1 MTRLLGAD
9 PPTLGLFAEGTG
21 PMYYA
26 VTLKAA
32 KDGVSSVALDEGI
45 SIEKRMRSLEPAEL
59 EEAVKLIAGTTETV
73 AGLGQ
78 LVVVDLL
85 LESPEPRQQLV
96 IDDPL
101 PAGLEPIEFGFETTA
116 RALSTMNDRAATLDG
131 EATPKPGRWG
141 HVTLLNGT
149 HREMRDDRVVLFL
162 SAIDAGIHHLR
173 YLARATTPGR
183 FVMPPTR
190 ASCMYDPE
198 IYGQNA
204 GSVFEVSPERERAR
218 NPNSSPAVA
227 SLGKRL

>member
-1 MTRLLGAD
+1 
-9 PPTLGLFAEGTG
+9 
-21 PMYYA
+21 MYYA

-32 KDGVSSVALDEGI
+32 KDGVSKVALDEGL

-59 EEAVKLIAGTTETV
+59 EAAVAIIPRETELL

-85 LESPEPRQQLV
+85 LESAEPRDQLV

-116 RALSTMNDRAATLDG
+116 RALSTMNDRRG
-131 EATPKPGRWG
+131 EIEEKPLPKTARWG
-141 HVTLLNGT
+141 QVQLLNGT
-149 HREMRDDRVVLFL
+149 RREMRDDRVVLFL
-162 SAIDAGIHHLR
+162 SSIDAGIYHLR

-183 FVMPPTR
+183 YVMPPTR

-198 IYGQNA
+198 IYGQTA
-204 GSVFEVSPERERAR
+204 GALFQVSSERE
-218 NPNSSPAVA
+218 PGTSPAVA
-227 SLGKRL
+227 RMGSQP